1 MIKVIQIATLSD
13 NYSYIIVDAVSKLN
27 ACIDPSVSGT
37 IENFLEKNDLILD
50 YIINTHHHNDHVG
63 GNLELKKKYNCKIIG
78 NLKDQERIPGID
90 IKLKDNDIFK
100 LGESEFKVIDTPGHT
115 VGHVCYYFKEDK
127 VLFSGDTLFSMG
139 CGRLFEGS
147 ATQMVKSLKKLRSL
161 PGETKIYCGHEY
173 TQSNANFALH
183 LSPRNNK
190 LKEKVIKIEKTRK
203 KKLSTIPSSI
213 EEEVLLNPFLNF
225 DNSNFIKEIG
235 LENVNDYENFRKI
248 RVMKDEF

>member
-1 MIKVIQIATLSD
+1 M
-13 NYSYIIVDAVSKLN
+13 
-27 ACIDPSVSGT
+27 
-37 IENFLEKNDLILD
+37 
-50 YIINTHHHNDHVG
+50 
-63 GNLELKKKYNCKIIG
+63 
-78 NLKDQERIPGID
+78 
-90 IKLKDNDIFK
+90 
-100 LGESEFKVIDTPGHT
+100 
-115 VGHVCYYFKEDK
+115 
-127 VLFSGDTLFSMG
+127 FSGDTLFSMG

-147 ATQMVKSLKKLRSL
+147 AIQMVKSLKKIEITS
-161 PGETKIYCGHEY
+161 GETKIYCGHEY
-173 TQSNANFALH
+173 TQSNANFAIH

-203 KKLSTIPSSI
+203 KNLSTIPSSI

>member
-1 MIKVIQIATLSD
+1 M
-13 NYSYIIVDAVSKLN
+13 
-27 ACIDPSVSGT
+27 
-37 IENFLEKNDLILD
+37 
-50 YIINTHHHNDHVG
+50 
-63 GNLELKKKYNCKIIG
+63 
-78 NLKDQERIPGID
+78 
-90 IKLKDNDIFK
+90 
-100 LGESEFKVIDTPGHT
+100 
-115 VGHVCYYFKEDK
+115 
-127 VLFSGDTLFSMG
+127 FSGDTLFSMG

-173 TQSNANFALH
+173 TQSNAKFALH

-203 KKLSTIPSSI
+203 KNLSTIPSSI

-235 LENVNDYENFRKI
+235 LENVNDYENFRKN
-248 RVMKDEF
+248 KSDERRILVHPQTTVY